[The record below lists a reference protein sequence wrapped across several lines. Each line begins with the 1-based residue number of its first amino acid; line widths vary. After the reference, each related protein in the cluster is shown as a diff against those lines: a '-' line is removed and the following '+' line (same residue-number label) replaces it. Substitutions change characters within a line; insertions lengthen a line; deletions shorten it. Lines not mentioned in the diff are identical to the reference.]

1 MYYVKGIRLDN
12 YTYTSMVYQR
22 SSSGSTIMAFIITLG
37 DTVGGG
43 TINCYVADIENR
55 NDILGVYQI
64 GQRVAVIT
72 VPNIVLSYGSLF
84 ENNIELIPRDE
95 KREQDGY
102 ESEVYCNRL
111 RFKYKNFTNLMKNNR
126 VKLQTFSGA
135 PKIVSKLFIADMR
148 RDGASKR
155 QELNSA
161 TDIITLLYECVKID
175 RAILTY
181 DHVDL
186 AISSATSKSLNP
198 LVRITL
204 TQDIKKLLT
213 KMLVLN

>member
-1 MYYVKGIRLDN
+1 
-12 YTYTSMVYQR
+12 
-22 SSSGSTIMAFIITLG
+22 MAYIITLG

-64 GQRVAVIT
+64 GQRVAVIA
-72 VPNIVLSYGSLF
+72 VSNIILSYGSLF
-84 ENNIELIPRDE
+84 ENNIELIPRNE
-95 KREQDGY
+95 KHEQSGY
-102 ESEVYCNRL
+102 ETEVYCNRL
-111 RFKYKNFTNLMKNNR
+111 RFKYKNFTNSTGNNR
-126 VKLQTFSGA
+126 IKLQTFSGV
-135 PKIVSKLFIADMR
+135 PKIISKLFIADMTR
-148 RDGASKR
+148 VGYGQR
-155 QELNSA
+155 QELSNMTA
-161 TDIITLLYECVKID
+161 DIITLLYECVKID

-186 AISSATSKSLNP
+186 AITSASSNSKRLNP
-198 LVRITL
+198 LIRVIL